1 MCQGS
6 SHDAQARLFFP
17 LLFPPPDIKTLFY
30 AENERRQAAGGQ
42 EAALTV
48 NIPQWCELETNYRTH
63 QGILDSAALMVVSP
77 GRGFIRGR
85 GRIGMSRRGGMFCTK
100 VGDGFGTQR
109 QRDLRSIGTWWL
121 RLLVFILR
129 TGIVSFHPGECSPSG
144 VTRAS
149 NTTCPHSSS
158 AGRLYDYHWC
168 TDIQHDV

>member
-6 SHDAQARLFFP
+6 SHDVQARLFFP

-85 GRIGMSRRGGMFCTK
+85 GRIGMSRRGGLPLLLRQ
-100 VGDGFGTQR
+100 GDTFICGMT
-109 QRDLRSIGTWWL
+109 S
-121 RLLVFILR
+121 RL
-129 TGIVSFHPGECSPSG
+129 IVSTAAG
-144 VTRAS
+144 VHIKDWGWSTG
-149 NTTCPHSSS
+149 T
-158 AGRLYDYHWC
+158 
-168 TDIQHDV
+168 